1 MSPLL
6 KCMDRSS
13 GQLTQSL
20 NLDDWII
27 EVVKVS
33 ETHLEG
39 VRVNDIQK
47 FKYGRIIFTNLL
59 PLVMRFGFTHHHPS
73 LSLLASRSPPFGQG
87 GIMDAI
93 LTRDCTC
100 PLRIED
106 RPLPTAKKMGL
117 AGLIQQPLC
126 H

>member
-1 MSPLL
+1 
-6 KCMDRSS
+6 MDRSS

-59 PLVMRFGFTHHHPS
+59 PLVMRFGFYPSSSLTFSPRFS
-73 LSLLASRSPPFGQG
+73 LSSV
-87 GIMDAI
+87 
-93 LTRDCTC
+93 
-100 PLRIED
+100 
-106 RPLPTAKKMGL
+106 RPGWNN
-117 AGLIQQPLC
+117 GC
-126 H
+126 HSNERLHLSSSN